1 MQSPIPI
8 IKAKTYGIGMTLF
21 KDDKNS
27 VYGALRN
34 IQLANLFL
42 PKWNTYIYI
51 PTNIPNTRALVIED
65 KIKQKMIELG
75 ATIVYIDLK
84 TVMIPVRLINSLIAD
99 NTHITHFLVRDVTHR
114 LSDCDAKVAQD
125 FIASDKSIHYF
136 RYQEGKGKNK
146 IKLLPGKWE
155 GNRNKLTIYLK
166 GKTMQQYIQVLYP

>member
-1 MQSPIPI
+1 MHKPIQI
-8 IKAKTYGIGMTLF
+8 IKTRAYGIGMTLS

-42 PKWNTYIYI
+42 PKWKVYIYI

-65 KIKQKMIELG
+65 RIKQKMIKLG
-75 ATIVYIDLK
+75 AAIVYIDLK
-84 TVMIPVRLINSLIAD
+84 KVMIPVTLINTLIAD
-99 NTHITHFLVRDVTHR
+99 NKHITHFLIRDVRHR
-114 LSDCDAKVAQD
+114 LSDCDARVAQN
-125 FIASDKSIHYF
+125 FLASDKSIHYF
-136 RYQEGKGKNK
+136 RYQEGKGQTE

-155 GNRNKLTIYLK
+155 GNRKKLTIYLK